1 MSTQDIDKET
11 LKADLVKHLK
21 EQADANSEA
30 VALESHEARATE
42 TDEVDVDDISH
53 EDEAGD
59 LHAMYQETDDRQQE
73 LITTAENLV
82 VSAKETVEP
91 GAVVSFGDE
100 VYLVGVAVSEFE
112 SQGRSFSGIST
123 DAPIYNGISGKR
135 AGDTFD
141 LNGTTQSITSV
152 Q

>member
-30 VALESHEARATE
+30 VALESHEAQATE

-73 LITTAENLV
+73 LITTAENRKGDCRARRRGELRRRGL
-82 VSAKETVEP
+82 P
-91 GAVVSFGDE
+91 G
-100 VYLVGVAVSEFE
+100 
-112 SQGRSFSGIST
+112 GR
-123 DAPIYNGISGKR
+123 R
-135 AGDTFD
+135 RERVR
-141 LNGTTQSITSV
+141 ITRP
-152 Q
+152 

>member
-30 VALESHEARATE
+30 VALESHEAQATE
-42 TDEVDVDDISH
+42 TDEVDVDD
-53 EDEAGD
+53 ARVALG
-59 LHAMYQETDDRQQE
+59 AVADDRQQE
-73 LITTAENLV
+73 MITTAENLD

-123 DAPIYNGISGKR
+123 DAPICDGISGKR